1 MSRFYSFSLKNKEVD
16 YASDLKDFLPNK
28 KALLNHYNDL
38 PTELYRLF
46 FVQDICHMSIF
57 RTKREL
63 LIALKERFENAEI
76 SKKIL
81 RKGGKN
87 ENQRNNRKMAIY

>member
-1 MSRFYSFSLKNKEVD
+1 MPRFYSFNYLNKEIGC
-16 YASDLKDFLPNK
+16 ACDLRDFLPNEK
-28 KALLNHYNDL
+28 HLLTHYDKL
-38 PTELYRLF
+38 PTELYKLF

-76 SKKIL
+76 SEAEFKKFKKEIKDF
-81 RKGGKN
+81 KGW
-87 ENQRNNRKMAIY
+87 